1 VKSRRRPVAILI
13 LACYFILVGSIE
25 FAVRFP
31 ELLAGHGYSFLAE
44 LVELLAI
51 VAGAFMLRGQN
62 WARWLAVAWA
72 GFHVIL
78 SIQAPRDLIIHSLL
92 FAVIAWFL
100 LRPSSANYFQGAGSV
115 GEQV

>member
-1 VKSRRRPVAILI
+1 MKSQRRPVSILI
-13 LACYFILVGSIE
+13 IACFFILIGSIE

-31 ELLAGHGYSFLAE
+31 ELLAGPGYSVLAE

-51 VAGAFMLRGQN
+51 VAGAFMLRAQN

-78 SIQAPRDLIIHSLL
+78 SIHVPRDLIVHSLL
-92 FAVIAWFL
+92 FVVVTWFL
-100 LRPSSANYFQGAGSV
+100 LRPNSANYFRGKGFVGA
-115 GEQV
+115 QI